1 MLSPSKTVKS
11 AFAPEVKRLAQY
23 MSAQGYKVTQ
33 PRLAVLQAVLAL
45 GGSFSVNDLE
55 HYLVQQQ
62 LSPGLA
68 SIFRTVKMLTEL
80 GLLQRIHGLDDCHRY
95 SLSDG
100 HQHHVV
106 CTECGALANFDD
118 CDLRDMVER
127 LEQRTGYQ
135 IESHLLELFG
145 RCEKCR
151 QGSSPRSGVR
161 GQALDNIASE

>member
-1 MLSPSKTVKS
+1 MLSPAKNPSLT
-11 AFAPEVKRLAQY
+11 PDVKRLAQY

-33 PRLAVLQAVLAL
+33 PRLAVLQAVLGL

-55 HYLVQQQ
+55 QYLIQQQ
-62 LSPGLA
+62 QSPGQA
-68 SIFRTVKMLTEL
+68 SIFRTVKMLTEI
-80 GLLQRIHGLDDCHRY
+80 GLLQRIHGLEDCHRY

-100 HQHHVV
+100 HQHHLV

-118 CDLRDMVER
+118 CDLREMVAR

-151 QGSSPRSGVR
+151 HH
-161 GQALDNIASE
+161 